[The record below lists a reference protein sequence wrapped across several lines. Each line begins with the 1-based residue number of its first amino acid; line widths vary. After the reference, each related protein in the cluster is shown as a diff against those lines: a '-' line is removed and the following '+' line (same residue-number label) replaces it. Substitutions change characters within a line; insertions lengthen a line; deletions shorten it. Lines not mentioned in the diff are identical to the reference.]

1 MNPNISSFVSV
12 NNKIKIFSS
21 LWVKATLIQ
30 AFVLLPVLTAIS
42 SSWELKF
49 TEKHSKLPD
58 AFATIHQVITIQC
71 VSQHSYVVAVG
82 RVTVD
87 EALKV
92 LFCGF
97 IFFLFTENKIKYIS
111 IQSIIQRSKKHY
123 IWRLGG
129 SNRTGL
135 IFLPKVALNSLLE
148 AIQWINEKDLSLWFL
163 EKKSFNKKCS
173 RYIYVNYI

>member
-12 NNKIKIFSS
+12 NNQIKIFSS

-71 VSQHSYVVAVG
+71 VSQHSYVVTVR
-82 RVTVD
+82 RVTIKPLD
-87 EALKV
+87 V
-92 LFCGF
+92 LFYGF
-97 IFFLFTENKIKYIS
+97 ILSLFTENKIKYIS
-111 IQSIIQRSKKHY
+111 IQSIIHKSKKYY
-123 IWRLGG
+123 I
-129 SNRTGL
+129 
-135 IFLPKVALNSLLE
+135 
-148 AIQWINEKDLSLWFL
+148 
-163 EKKSFNKKCS
+163 
-173 RYIYVNYI
+173 